1 MSSVREIAKRAGV
14 SITTVSRVLN
24 NHPKVNMQMRDRV
37 LTEVNRTRYA
47 AAAGRP
53 DVVNLGLIY
62 IAEASASFMLNSP
75 FDTALLQ
82 GMAANMGQR
91 NYNLLILDASRDIH
105 REETFTQMFHRRGIR
120 AAVIRGGSRDRDLC
134 TQIAAEGFPSVVIAE
149 RFDETGDQ
157 AKVSFVRSDSKQ
169 SSLEGIRHLLSLG
182 HERIAICMNWNN
194 DDDHTDR
201 YDAYTE
207 ALAEKEITVDSSMVI
222 RLPAD
227 RRSGAQLIHRLLAI
241 TPTPTAVFITDP
253 DVAIGAMYE
262 ALKLGINI
270 PGQLSILGFDDADL
284 RLNTFPPMAAVCQ
297 DARQVGAVAAE
308 AALTLLANPDAP
320 PQRHVLNT
328 WLELQGS
335 VENIHATEKK
345 IDTTD

>member
-53 DVVNLGLIY
+53 DVVNLGLVY
-62 IAEASASFMLNSP
+62 IAQASASFMLKSP
-75 FDTALLQ
+75 FDMALLQ
-82 GMAANMGQR
+82 GMAANMGER
-91 NYNLLILDASRDIH
+91 NYNLVILDASRDIR

-134 TQIAAEGFPSVVIAE
+134 IQIASEGFPSVVIAD
-149 RFDETGDQ
+149 RFDDTGDQ

-169 SSLEGIRHLLSLG
+169 SSLEGVRHLLSLG
-182 HERIAICMNWNN
+182 HQRIAISLNWNN

-201 YDAYTE
+201 YDAYCE
-207 ALAEKEITVDSSMVI
+207 ALTEKGIEVDSNLVI
-222 RLPAD
+222 RSTAD
-227 RRSGAQLIHRLLAI
+227 RPSGAQLIHRLLAL
-241 TPTPTAVFITDP
+241 TPAPTAVFITDP
-253 DVAIGAMYE
+253 HVAVGAMYE
-262 ALKLGINI
+262 ALKQGIRI
-270 PGQLSILGFDDADL
+270 PQQLSILGFDDSDL

-297 DARQVGAVAAE
+297 DAQQVGAVAAE
-308 AALTLLANPDAP
+308 AAITLLTNPQAP
-320 PQRHVLNT
+320 PQRHVLST

-335 VENIHATEKK
+335 VGPANSSAI
-345 IDTTD
+345 